1 MEGTAMRSKEM
12 QRLQMFRRVR
22 DFLKSRSLA
31 DEAALHYKRL
41 DDVITRLTE
50 VATRQEHQAQ
60 LTRVETRR
68 AHVLA
73 RELHEDFL
81 RRVSRVGKAILST
94 DGAAGEAV
102 RAALRTPRVQRREQL
117 LNSAEAMAR
126 LVLAHEA
133 QFEAA
138 GLGKGHVERL
148 QAAARALREASDAR
162 DQERVRR
169 SAATSAVKDA
179 TAEGMRQVRILESFL
194 SADLRHDA
202 ALRAAWRT
210 ATVVSGVT
218 RVATPVVEE
227 PEGKEVIAA

>member
-1 MEGTAMRSKEM
+1 MRSREM

-22 DFLKSRSLA
+22 DFLNGRPMT
-31 DEAALHYKRL
+31 DEAAFHLKRL

-50 VATRQEHQAQ
+50 EAARQAHQAQ
-60 LTRVETRR
+60 LAMVETRR
-68 AHVLA
+68 ASVLA

-81 RRVSRVGKAILST
+81 RRVLRVGKSILPT
-94 DGAAGEAV
+94 TGPAGEAV
-102 RAALRTPRVQRREQL
+102 RAVLRSPRLQQREKL
-117 LNSAEAMAR
+117 IHSAEAMAR
-126 LVLAHEA
+126 LVQAHEA

-179 TAEGMRQVRILESFL
+179 TAEGVSLVRILESFL
-194 SADLRHDA
+194 STDLRHDA
-202 ALRAAWRT
+202 VLRAAWRT

-218 RVATPVVEE
+218 RSAGVV
-227 PEGKEVIAA
+227 PEDAPGKEVIAA